1 MGGIKLEDTKLSY
14 ASVQRSRVDSSAY
27 IAEYLKERWIC
38 PDRLLV
44 HFDGKLMSSLTCK
57 WEKEEQMAIL
67 VSGKYIENH
76 FDITKLKYSACLL
89 IDTPQRY

>member
-1 MGGIKLEDTKLSY
+1 
-14 ASVQRSRVDSSAY
+14 
-27 IAEYLKERWIC
+27 
-38 PDRLLV
+38 
-44 HFDGKLMSSLTCK
+44 MSSLTCK

-89 IDTPQRY
+89 IDTPQRYWQMVDLYNEIKVIIYNPSVQVTSLRFSVTVHYNLVKADM